1 MFPKLVIG
9 DWVIK
14 VPIIQGGMGVKISG
28 PKLASA
34 VANEDGVGV
43 LAGPDIGADEPD
55 FFTNPTNANVRA
67 LRKAI
72 EEARRLTTGF
82 GYLGVNVMVAL
93 KDFAILVQTAIE
105 EGVDF
110 IFCGAGIAKDLP
122 VFLKNGAKTK
132 LIPIVSS
139 GRLAGIIAK
148 AWFEKYGYI
157 IPAVVVEG
165 PKAGGHLGFNE
176 ESLNDPEYS
185 LEKLIPQVVDVLRL
199 FREKYKIDIKIPA
212 IAAGGIYTGE
222 DIYRIMQL
230 GASGV
235 QMATRFV
242 TTEECDA
249 DDKFKMTYINAKSKE
264 DLIIIKSPVGMPG
277 RAIRNKFLEAV
288 AEGKRVPN
296 KCTFHCLKTCKPQ
309 EAPYCISLALINAYR
324 GKLEGG
330 FAFAGENAWRA
341 EKIISVRQLIE
352 TLKEE
357 YENVFR

>member
-1 MFPKLVIG
+1 MPNLVIG
-9 DWVIK
+9 DCIIK

-28 PKLASA
+28 SKLASA
-34 VANEDGVGV
+34 VANEGGIGVI
-43 LAGPDIGADEPD
+43 AAADIGADEPD
-55 FFTNPTNANVRA
+55 FFTHPTEANVRA
-67 LRKAI
+67 LRKVI
-72 EEARRLTTGF
+72 QEARKLTT
-82 GYLGVNVMVAL
+82 GYLGVNIMVAL
-93 KDFAILVQTAIE
+93 TDFVRLAQIAIN
-105 EGVDF
+105 EGIDF

-122 VFLKNGAKTK
+122 AYLDGAMTK

-139 GRLAGIIAK
+139 GRLAGLIAK

-165 PKAGGHLGFNE
+165 PKAGGHLGFKE
-176 ESLNDPEYS
+176 EFLKDPEFA
-185 LEKLIPQVVDVLRL
+185 LEKLVPQVVDALRL
-199 FREKYKIDIKIPA
+199 FREEYKINVSIPV

-242 TTEECDA
+242 ATFECDA
-249 DDKFKMTYINAKSKE
+249 ADAFKQTYLDAQKKDI
-264 DLIIIKSPVGMPG
+264 IIIKSPVGMPG

-288 AEGKRVPN
+288 AEGKRVPI
-296 KCTFHCLKTCKPQ
+296 KCPFHCLKTCDPKK
-309 EAPYCISLALINAYR
+309 APYCISLALINAYR

-341 EKIISVRQLIE
+341 EKIISVHRLMKTI
-352 TLKEE
+352 KEE
-357 YENVFR
+357 YENVFVSTI